1 MFLVICG
8 RARTSQLIMHSP
20 LAFRTFCSLRF
31 ALKSCGLRKTIPA
44 STNRIALSVAD
55 NWGKMPKQKQ
65 INYMRQVDAKYPQI
79 IDTKKDLS
87 INRTCVG
94 CNCDPQRVRI
104 FILGQPSFKEGLFV
118 IVITSNIKSVIKKLR
133 TTAVPQPYEILSC
146 ISKDMN
152 GDTAEAIV
160 KDVVQDKDH
169 TFGETGVLVSKVSF
183 QSLSDEIKLKL
194 ASRIE

>member
-31 ALKSCGLRKTIPA
+31 ALE
-44 STNRIALSVAD
+44 
-55 NWGKMPKQKQ
+55 WGKMPKQKQ